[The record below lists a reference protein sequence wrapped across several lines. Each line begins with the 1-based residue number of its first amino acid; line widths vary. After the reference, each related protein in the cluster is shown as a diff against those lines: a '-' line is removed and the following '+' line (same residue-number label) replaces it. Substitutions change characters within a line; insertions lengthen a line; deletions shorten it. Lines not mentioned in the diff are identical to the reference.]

1 MNNIIQHFHEKI
13 TSELEKEI
21 ENIFL
26 NGKGDITEII
36 SLVKDNLDEL
46 GCKILKEVL
55 EDLDKMIKE
64 SGERKK
70 NWVVQQSEM
79 KKTLITIFGEF
90 QYFRVYYK
98 SKGGKGFTYLVD
110 DIVGIE
116 RYQRIDNGL
125 TAKIVAL
132 ASNYSY
138 YKSAEI
144 AVPRVKLSRQTVKN
158 KIRQVGEIDNSI
170 LDEEVKEK
178 RKVKH
183 LYVEADE
190 DHIAL
195 QSGKKKT
202 ITRLV
207 YVHEGVEKVNKTRN
221 KLKNPKYFSGLYKN
235 RVEDLWLE
243 VIDYIYEN
251 YEIDEI
257 EATYLAG
264 DGAEWIKTGLHWLPR
279 PKYILDRYHLNKYVT
294 KASGHRPKMRFKL
307 WEALNEC
314 DLDQVEEVFAA
325 IIKDTEKET
334 KLKAVK
340 VARQYI
346 LANWSGIVRY
356 REDPYSM
363 GCSAEGH
370 ISHILA
376 HRMSSRPMGWSIP
389 GAEQMSRLRAFKF
402 NGGKAADI
410 CELIKRNK
418 KEKVIDLQTQK
429 MLKRNTGRY
438 LYPEPKEV
446 MPAVKRGLVDGTYR
460 AVKAYAF

>member
-279 PKYILDRYHLNKYVT
+279 PKYILDRYHLNKCVT
-294 KASGHRPKMRFKL
+294 KATGHRPKMKFKL
-307 WEALNEC
+307 WEALNKC
-314 DLDQVEEVFAA
+314 NLDQVEEVFAS
-325 IIKDTEKET
+325 IIEDTEKES

-340 VARQYI
+340 EARQYI
-346 LANWSGIVRY
+346 LSNWYGIVRY
-356 REDPYSM
+356 REDPYTM

-446 MPAVKRGLVDGTYR
+446 MPAVKRGLIDGTYR
-460 AVKAYAF
+460 AVKGYAF